1 MAIDNKLL
9 RAVFHEIEPDTRR
22 WGQLVPI
29 VTTVTDSTDRII
41 EKYLKQA
48 DMQGNFP
55 KEVFTFIIRYVDGH
69 KLIILDTRRADMIAD
84 MIDDAFF
91 SDAED
96 PAAESDPDFL
106 NP

>member
-29 VTTVTDSTDRII
+29 VTTLADNTDRII
-41 EKYLKQA
+41 EKFLKQA
-48 DMQGNFP
+48 DMVGNFP
-55 KEVFTFIIRYVDGH
+55 KEAFTYTIRYVDNH
-69 KLIILDTRRADMIAD
+69 KLIVVDTRRADRLAD
-84 MIDDAFF
+84 MIDDVFLAEQEDP
-91 SDAED
+91 DAEY
-96 PAAESDPDFL
+96 DPDYL